1 MRKSFL
7 MAATS
12 VALMAA
18 TPTIVRA
25 QGVGQLLQG
34 LTTGNQTQ
42 DKALQE
48 AYERGYQKGRQD
60 EAQLAR
66 RSGRSDSGRSDNGRT
81 QAPYDQGNSRTQ
93 APYDQGN
100 SYRR

>member
-1 MRKSFL
+1 MRNRL
-7 MAATS
+7 LIATT
-12 VALMAA
+12 ALVMVGA

-25 QGVGQLLQG
+25 QSVGQMLQG

-42 DKALQE
+42 DRGLQE

-66 RSGRSDSGRSDNGRT
+66 RSGGSDNRSRNGDNNSRNS
-81 QAPYDQGNSRTQ
+81 PYDQGNST
-93 APYDQGN
+93 
-100 SYRR
+100 YRR